1 LTPYFKDGVLFMG
14 DEKTAPRLD
23 LSGLK
28 IDPNAKTVK
37 KSGKPWMLI
46 GILAMLLIL
55 AFAAYGLLS
64 AQKMEVTVMTVQNPG
79 GHQINSVLNASGYVT
94 PRLRSTIAAK
104 ITGRVKEMLVE
115 EGMKVK
121 EGDVLARLDDSDAQ
135 ASFHASEAERNASVS
150 GLHELEI
157 NLDEAQKNLERI
169 KTLKAEGIMDQQSLD
184 KAQATAD
191 GLKARLEMTRDQVKA
206 VEAKM
211 KMAEIE
217 IENCVI
223 RAPFSGIA
231 VSKDAQV
238 GEVVSPVSSGGHTRT
253 GISTIVD
260 MTSLEIEV
268 DVNESYIS
276 KVTIDQKVKATLDAY
291 PDWIMDGKVRTI
303 IPTADRQKA
312 TVKVRISFDQ
322 LDEKII
328 PDMGVK
334 VAFLNGESEKKEAS
348 QVRAIVP
355 KEVLRQA
362 RGKTVVYVV
371 KTGKL
376 EERVVTTG
384 ASGTSGIEILS
395 GVMPGE
401 QLVLSG
407 PPTLR
412 DGQAVHV
419 QS

>member
-1 LTPYFKDGVLFMG
+1 
-14 DEKTAPRLD
+14 
-23 LSGLK
+23 
-28 IDPNAKTVK
+28 
-37 KSGKPWMLI
+37 
-46 GILAMLLIL
+46 
-55 AFAAYGLLS
+55 
-64 AQKMEVTVMTVQNPG
+64 
-79 GHQINSVLNASGYVT
+79 
-94 PRLRSTIAAK
+94 
-104 ITGRVKEMLVE
+104 
-115 EGMKVK
+115 
-121 EGDVLARLDDSDAQ
+121 
-135 ASFHASEAERNASVS
+135 
-150 GLHELEI
+150 
-157 NLDEAQKNLERI
+157 
-169 KTLKAEGIMDQQSLD
+169 
-184 KAQATAD
+184 
-191 GLKARLEMTRDQVKA
+191 
-206 VEAKM
+206 
-211 KMAEIE
+211 
-217 IENCVI
+217 
-223 RAPFSGIA
+223 
-231 VSKDAQV
+231 
-238 GEVVSPVSSGGHTRT
+238 
-253 GISTIVD
+253 
-260 MTSLEIEV
+260 
-268 DVNESYIS
+268 
-276 KVTIDQKVKATLDAY
+276 VKATLDAY

>member
-1 LTPYFKDGVLFMG
+1 MS

-28 IDPNAKTVK
+28 IDPNAKTLK
-37 KSGKPWMLI
+37 KSSKPWLLL
-46 GILAMLLIL
+46 GILCVLIVL
-55 AFAAYGLLS
+55 ALSAYAWVS
-64 AQKMEVTVMTVQNPG
+64 AQKAEVTVMTVQNPG
-79 GHQINSVLNASGYVT
+79 ESQINSVLNASGYVT
-94 PRLRSTIAAK
+94 PRLRATIAAK

-115 EGMKVK
+115 EGMQVK
-121 EGDVLARLDDSDAQ
+121 QGDILARLDDSDAQ
-135 ASFHASEAERNASVS
+135 ASFNAAEAERNAAVS

-157 NLDEAQKNLERI
+157 NLEEAQKNLERI
-169 KTLKAEGIMDQQSLD
+169 KTLKAEGIVDQQSLD
-184 KAQATAD
+184 KAQAAAD
-191 GLKARLEMTRDQVKA
+191 GLKARLQMTQDQVKA

-238 GEVVSPVSSGGHTRT
+238 GEVVSPVSAGAHTRT
-253 GISTIVD
+253 GISTLVD

-276 KVTIDQKVKATLDAY
+276 KVTIGQKVKATLDAY
-291 PDWIMDGKVRTI
+291 PDWIMGGKVRTI

-312 TVKVRISFDQ
+312 TVKVRISFDE
-322 LDEKII
+322 LDGKII

-334 VAFLNGESEKKEAS
+334 VAFLNDEGEMKETS

-384 ASGTSGIEILS
+384 ASGSSGVEILS

-407 PPTLR
+407 PAVLQ
-412 DGQAVHV
+412 DGQDVHV
-419 QS
+419 RP